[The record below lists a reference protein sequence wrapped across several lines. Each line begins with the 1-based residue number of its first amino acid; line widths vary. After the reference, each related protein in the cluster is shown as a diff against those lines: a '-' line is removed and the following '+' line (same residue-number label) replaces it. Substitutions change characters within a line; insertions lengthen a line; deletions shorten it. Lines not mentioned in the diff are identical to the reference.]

1 MSKITFEVSA
11 LKESSNALVDHFE
24 VKFSKPVNG
33 QWLYEVIEKGLK
45 ETEALKE
52 ARHDKRPG

>member
-11 LKESSNALVDHFE
+11 LKDTVNALVDHFE

-33 QWLYEVIEKGLK
+33 QWLHEVIEKALNK
-45 ETEALKE
+45 SEEETIAGGE
-52 ARHDKRPG
+52 

>member
-11 LKESSNALVDHFE
+11 LKDSTDALVDHFE

-33 QWLYEVIEKGLK
+33 QWLSEIIEKALNK
-45 ETEALKE
+45 SEEETYQGKVI
-52 ARHDKRPG
+52 K